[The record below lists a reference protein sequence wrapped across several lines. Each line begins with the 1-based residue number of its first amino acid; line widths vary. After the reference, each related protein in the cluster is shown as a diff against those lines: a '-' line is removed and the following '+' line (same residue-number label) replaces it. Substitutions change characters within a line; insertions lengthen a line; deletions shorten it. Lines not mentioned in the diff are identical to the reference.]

1 MFFEVDTYGWLEPC
15 GPKDDDSLGYR
26 PAGELSKWKS
36 EDPISKLEN
45 VLTSDYGVSD
55 SLIKEILKNISEE
68 VLLAFNQAKIDEFPT
83 LEQSVTDV
91 YAR

>member
-1 MFFEVDTYGWLEPC
+1 MS
-15 GPKDDDSLGYR
+15 KDDLMKKWAPIFDSMGVTNSHW
-26 PAGELSKWKS
+26 GNLSQLA
-36 EDPISKLEN
+36 ENQSKQILEEN
-45 VLTSDYGVSD
+45 TLTSDFGVSD
-55 SLIKEILKNISEE
+55 SSIKEILKKISEE